1 MDNLISLITEYIDR
15 SFLLKIFLGI
25 GLVIALISFVLR
37 WLLYRRLI
45 DLIRWASTV
54 DSFSAQA
61 PKLIRSLRESIMN
74 LSAEELDNVNTVA
87 LVMYTFTSEKLF
99 RKLTLEKAEHLTRIA
114 PNLLIAIG
122 LLGTFLGITMNL
134 SSVASGL
141 MEIDSSTTTT
151 ISVTDLIERLKQPLE
166 GMAVAF
172 VSSFFCLVLGI
183 LVTLANS
190 FLNTDLAKQ
199 YLLSELE
206 FRLDKLAGQ
215 RQNPTG
221 RLIQSISDNFRIFL
235 DNFQVTVRDAIERPL
250 EREMAQLRQMNQ
262 ANVELA
268 NNIFM
273 RFDSVSGTFI
283 RSSQTFELAVSSLQE
298 IVLSEQFSRSVRQLS
313 QLIQAIDKA
322 SQTQINLQR
331 IAEQFDNITNVLD
344 HILAIL
350 EQLPN
355 SLESVN
361 QSVVEASNL
370 NQEKITSVIDNLGG
384 LMTLSRDNQETYN
397 QLLARLESVNQSVV
411 EASNLNQE
419 KITSVIDNLGGLMTL
434 SRDNQETY
442 SQLLAR
448 LESVNQ
454 SVVEASNLNQEKITS
469 VIDNLGGL
477 MTLSRDNQETYNQLL
492 ARLESIDHSII
503 EASNLNQGKITSIID
518 NLGVLMTLSRDNQET
533 YNQLLARLE
542 SVNQSVVEASSLN
555 QQEIIRSINKMQE
568 LITLNL
574 EFQNKLSA
582 YFDNLSATIAKV
594 VNQGVNQFR
603 VQEFTNEQMDESDD
617 KIC

>member
-1 MDNLISLITEYIDR
+1 MDNPISLISEYVAK
-15 SFLLKIFLGI
+15 SFLLQIFLGI
-25 GLVIALISFVLR
+25 GSVVALISLVLR
-37 WLLYRRLI
+37 WLLHQRLI
-45 DLIRWASTV
+45 YLIRWASAV
-54 DSFSAQA
+54 DFSSVQS

-74 LSAEELDNVNTVA
+74 LSAEELENVNTSA
-87 LVMYTFTSEKLF
+87 LVMYNFTSEKLF
-99 RKLTLEKAEHLTRIA
+99 RKLPLENAEYFTRIA

-122 LLGTFLGITMNL
+122 LLGTFLGITRNL
-134 SSVASGL
+134 DSVARGL
-141 MEIDSSTTTT
+141 MEIDSSATTT
-151 ISVTDLIERLKQPLE
+151 ITDLIEQLKPPLE

-172 VSSFFCLVLGI
+172 GSSLICLVLGI
-183 LVTLANS
+183 LVTLLNS
-190 FLNTDLAKQ
+190 VWNTDSAKQ
-199 YLLSELE
+199 NLLSELE

-235 DNFQVTVRDAIERPL
+235 DNFQVVVRDAIERPL
-250 EREMAQLRQMNQ
+250 EREMAQLRQINQ
-262 ANVELA
+262 ENVELA

-273 RFDSVSGTFI
+273 RFDGVSGTFI

-355 SLESVN
+355 
-361 QSVVEASNL
+361 
-370 NQEKITSVIDNLGG
+370 
-384 LMTLSRDNQETYN
+384 
-397 QLLARLESVNQSVV
+397 RLESVNQSVI
-411 EASNLNQE
+411 EASNLNQG
-419 KITSVIDNLGGLMTL
+419 KITSIIDNLGVLMTL

-454 SVVEASNLNQEKITS
+454 SVVEASNLNQEKI
-469 VIDNLGGL
+469 
-477 MTLSRDNQETYNQLL
+477 
-492 ARLESIDHSII
+492 
-503 EASNLNQGKITSIID
+503 
-518 NLGVLMTLSRDNQET
+518 
-533 YNQLLARLE
+533 
-542 SVNQSVVEASSLN
+542 
-555 QQEIIRSINKMQE
+555 IRSINKMQG

>member
-1 MDNLISLITEYIDR
+1 MDNLISLISKYIDR

-25 GLVIALISFVLR
+25 GLVITLISFVLR

-54 DSFSAQA
+54 DSSSAQA

-397 QLLARLESVNQSVV
+397 QLLARLES
-411 EASNLNQE
+411 
-419 KITSVIDNLGGLMTL
+419 
-434 SRDNQETY
+434 
-442 SQLLAR
+442 
-448 LESVNQ
+448 
-454 SVVEASNLNQEKITS
+454 
-469 VIDNLGGL
+469 
-477 MTLSRDNQETYNQLL
+477 
-492 ARLESIDHSII
+492 IDHSII

>member
-1 MDNLISLITEYIDR
+1 
-15 SFLLKIFLGI
+15 
-25 GLVIALISFVLR
+25 
-37 WLLYRRLI
+37 
-45 DLIRWASTV
+45 
-54 DSFSAQA
+54 
-61 PKLIRSLRESIMN
+61 MN
-74 LSAEELDNVNTVA
+74 LSAEELGNVNTVA
-87 LVMYTFTSEKLF
+87 LVMYNFTSEKLF
-99 RKLTLEKAEHLTRIA
+99 RKLTLEKAEHLTRIT
-114 PNLLIAIG
+114 PNLLVAIG

-141 MEIDSSTTTT
+141 MEIDSSATTT
-151 ISVTDLIERLKQPLE
+151 ISLTDLIERLKQPLE

-172 VSSFFCLVLGI
+172 VSSFFCLILGI

-250 EREMAQLRQMNQ
+250 EREMSQLRQMNQ
-262 ANVELA
+262 ENVKLA
-268 NNIFM
+268 NDIFM

-283 RSSQTFELAVSSLQE
+283 VSSQTFERAVDFLQE
-298 IVLSEQFSRSVRQLS
+298 IVLSEQFSRAVRQLS
-313 QLIQAIDKA
+313 QLIQAVDKA

-331 IAEQFDNITNVLD
+331 IAEQFDNITNSLD

-350 EQLPN
+350 GQLPN
-355 SLESVN
+355 SLESIN
-361 QSVVEASNL
+361 QNLAEASNL
-370 NQEKITSVIDNLGG
+370 NQE
-384 LMTLSRDNQETYN
+384 R
-397 QLLARLESVNQSVV
+397 
-411 EASNLNQE
+411 
-419 KITSVIDNLGGLMTL
+419 
-434 SRDNQETY
+434 
-442 SQLLAR
+442 
-448 LESVNQ
+448 
-454 SVVEASNLNQEKITS
+454 
-469 VIDNLGGL
+469 
-477 MTLSRDNQETYNQLL
+477 
-492 ARLESIDHSII
+492 
-503 EASNLNQGKITSIID
+503 ITSIID

-542 SVNQSVVEASSLN
+542 SINQNLAEASNLNQERITSIVDNLGVLMTLSRDNQETYNQLLARLESINQNLAEASNLNQERITSIVDNLGVLMTLSRDNQETYNQLLARLERVNQSVVEASSLN

-568 LITLNL
+568 LIVSNL
-574 EFQNKLSA
+574 EFQKKLSA
-582 YFDNLSATIAKV
+582 YFDNLSAMIAKV